1 MTRSRKKL
9 GQILVA
15 QGVINAE
22 QAAQG
27 TAEAKKT
34 GKRTGEALIEGRVE
48 IVEGL
53 GETMLLHLER
63 VGEAEPTIAKL
74 PGIHSISRHETVRLG
89 ADPAKLHLF
98 DVKGRSFHYR

>member
-1 MTRSRKKL
+1 MGSSVKL
-9 GQILVA
+9 GVRSEDLVP
-15 QGVINAE
+15 
-22 QAAQG
+22 
-27 TAEAKKT
+27 T
-34 GKRTGEALIEGRVE
+34 TGEALIEGRVE

-53 GETMLLHLER
+53 GETTLLHLER